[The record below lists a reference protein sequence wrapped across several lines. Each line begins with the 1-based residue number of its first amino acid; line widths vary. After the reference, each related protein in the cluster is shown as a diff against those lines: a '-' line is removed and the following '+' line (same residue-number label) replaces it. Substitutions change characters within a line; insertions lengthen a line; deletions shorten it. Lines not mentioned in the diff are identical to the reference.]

1 MPCQCCSITQVSTGQ
16 NTHARHPPNYASL
29 NLSWGFLPRNEVTVN
44 PPIDILDTQTVQQS
58 VPSQL
63 SGPNSHS
70 SNPNN
75 QVQVHQQ
82 VYDPIRKFLSPV
94 EGNFSVVKSVVENVF
109 SGCPTCTSPSSPI
122 FRSRPG
128 HLRNQHNWQ
137 CNCGLTI
144 QAQKLDDN
152 HNLIQFYMP
161 VGQDLPPQGAPP
173 EPAVQTYSR
182 LSFGVGGPTSQD
194 SELVQDIEIVQ
205 QLSDSQKDVIKSV
218 LENQPTI
225 QEPLVCWRLLRTILP
240 QDALFQFDQGGIRGY
255 YLIQAHLRFIRHST
269 LPIVGF
275 VGVRD
280 QTQAWRL

>member
-1 MPCQCCSITQVSTGQ
+1 MNYYAMSMLLHVTQVSKGQ
-16 NTHARHPPNYASL
+16 NTHARHPPNYASP
-29 NLSWGFLPRNEVTVN
+29 NLSHFFLPRNQVTIN

-58 VPSQL
+58 VPSHL

-75 QVQVHQQ
+75 QVQVCQQ
-82 VYDPIRKFLSPV
+82 LYDPISNFLPPV
-94 EGNFSVVKSVVENVF
+94 EGNFSVVKCVVENVF
-109 SGCPTCTSPSSPI
+109 SGSPTRTSPSSRI
-122 FRSRPG
+122 FRSMPG
-128 HLRNQHNWQ
+128 HLRNQRNWQ
-137 CNCGLTI
+137 CNCGLTM

-161 VGQDLPPQGAPP
+161 VGQDLPHQGAPP

-182 LSFGVGGPTSQD
+182 LSFDVLGPTSQD
-194 SELVQDIEIVQ
+194 SELVQDSKNLQ

-225 QEPLVCWRLLRTILP
+225 QEPLVCWRLLRSTFLP
-240 QDALFQFDQGGIRGY
+240 QDALFQFDQGRLTLDFLGIHY
-255 YLIQAHLRFIRHST
+255 T

-275 VGVRD
+275 GYHILVFQV
-280 QTQAWRL
+280 